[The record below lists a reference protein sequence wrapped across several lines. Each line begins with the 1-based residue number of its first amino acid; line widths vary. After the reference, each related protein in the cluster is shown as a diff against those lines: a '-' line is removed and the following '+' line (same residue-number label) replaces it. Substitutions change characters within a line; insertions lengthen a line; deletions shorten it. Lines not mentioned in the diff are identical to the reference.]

1 MTAADTA
8 PPDTAAPDTA
18 APDTATARTIGSD
31 LTGRCAIVSGA
42 ARGQGAAEARALAAA
57 GAKVV
62 LGDVLD
68 DVGQAV
74 ADEIGAA
81 ARYCHLDV
89 TRAVDWATAVTTA
102 QEAFGPVSV
111 LVNNAGILRPGS
123 VQRTSPDELAA
134 TMEVNLLGSYLGIKA
149 VLDSMTAAGGGSI
162 INISSV
168 GGMLGTPGAVAY
180 VTSKWALRGL
190 TKAAASD
197 LARLGIRVNS
207 VHPGAIQT
215 PMIADGGFEAE
226 RFLERHKTRM
236 PIRRMGQPEDVASV
250 VVFLASAGS
259 SYMTGAELTVDGGW
273 VIS

>member
-1 MTAADTA
+1 VTVEPGTAEPGTGGLLA
-8 PPDTAAPDTA
+8 
-18 APDTATARTIGSD
+18 
-31 LTGRCAIVSGA
+31 GRCAIVSGA

-57 GAKVV
+57 GASVL

-68 DVGQAV
+68 AEGAAV
-74 ADEIGAA
+74 AAGIGGAA
-81 ARYCHLDV
+81 CYRHLDV
-89 TRAVDWATAVTTA
+89 TSAAGWDAAVATA
-102 QEAFGPVSV
+102 QEAFGPVSI

-123 VQRTSPDELAA
+123 VQRTSAA
-134 TMEVNLLGSYLGIKA
+134 DLSATLEVNLLGAYLGIKA

-207 VHPGAIQT
+207 VHPGAIET
-215 PMIADGGFEAE
+215 PMITAGGPAAGQFVE
-226 RFLERHKTRM
+226 RNKARM
-236 PIRRMGQPEDVASV
+236 PIRRMGQPEDVADV
-250 VVFLASAGS
+250 VVFLASDGS
-259 SYMTGAELTVDGGW
+259 RYMTGAELTVDGGW
-273 VIS
+273 LIS